1 MRGFLAAQAFVQ
13 IIGIAALHNEPG
25 MGVQVILPRVGT
37 AANAHT
43 VSHTAILVFRTADRV
58 EKGTSWCSKPLP
70 AVSGYSYVQLNGERI
85 WLIVNG
91 SNSLAAIP
99 PALPHLTT
107 NCPSMQ
113 MLRPGYQP
121 PDYESAAAVLS
132 IPRGVMR
139 ACRAIAQ
146 GVQGRI
152 DTRVTL
158 NNNGNFRVVAGNRKV
173 LTLKDDSMLMVV
185 NAPTA
190 WVEGSKGPTLKHVS
204 HANAYFAM
212 AVEQSAQC
220 SLGAPG
226 PVSDCIVAFAPVPG
240 SPAVPHFPAIPLPFK
255 TYECSNTQWP

>member
-1 MRGFLAAQAFVQ
+1 MRGFLAAHAFVQ

-25 MGVQVILPRVGT
+25 MGVQVILPRVAT
-37 AANAHT
+37 TT
-43 VSHTAILVFRTADRV
+43 VSHTAIIVFKTADLV

-91 SNSLAAIP
+91 SNSLAAVP
-99 PALPHLTT
+99 AALPHLVTT
-107 NCPSMQ
+107 ACPVMA

-121 PDYESAAAVLS
+121 PDYELAAAVVS

-139 ACRAIAQ
+139 ACRAIAPN
-146 GVQGRI
+146 VHGRI

-158 NNNGNFRVVAGNRKV
+158 NNNGNFKVVAGNRKI
-173 LTLKDDSMLMVV
+173 LTLKDDSMVMVV

-190 WVEGSKGPTLKHVS
+190 WVEGSQGRTLKHVS
-204 HANAYFAM
+204 HPDAYFAM

-226 PVSDCIVAFAPVPG
+226 PVSDCMVAFAPAPG
-240 SPAVPHFPAIPLPFK
+240 SPAVPHFPPVPVPFK